1 MNISFK
7 GYDATP
13 LKSLYIERATS
24 EPIKSEMQEIA
35 DKEGFSLRMATD
47 YLKWA
52 QDDKN
57 IIERNGNPHLVGN
70 LRIDECFMQDL
81 KQTYGLSSSYA
92 KTFVTGGNS
101 FFGKYPNGDKWLLIG
116 EDEIRKNKTKS
127 DVAREYGIEE
137 KNIFTIPQQ
146 YYHLDMFMRPI
157 GYPYVLVDSPEL
169 VKNKISKMPFLKSP
183 YEHTTLRDNFNTY
196 ERKRNAIGYASS
208 KETVKALKEVG
219 FIPIEVA
226 GVFGNGINFMNAI
239 VNKHPD
245 GSISY
250 ITNSTSC
257 ESPFLSEIEK
267 EFEKE
272 LREKVPNIKDVY
284 FVKGRDAKTLSAPNY
299 MMGNIQ
305 HHGGGIHCMSLEEP
319 NFEMWV

>member
-13 LKSLYIERATS
+13 LKSLYIEKATS

-35 DKEGFSLRMATD
+35 DKEGFSLRMTTD

-57 IIERNGNPHLVGN
+57 IIEKNGKPHLIGN
-70 LRIDECFMQDL
+70 LRVDEGFMKDI
-81 KQTYGLSSSYA
+81 KRTYGITSSYA

-116 EDEIRKNKTKS
+116 EDEIRKSKTKS

-157 GYPYVLVDSPEL
+157 GYPYILVDSPEL
-169 VKNKISKMPFLKSP
+169 VKKKISKIPFLKSP
-183 YEHTTLRDNFNTY
+183 YEHTNLRNNFNSF
-196 ERKRNAIGYASS
+196 ERKRNAIGYSS
-208 KETVKALKEVG
+208 SQETVKALEKAG

-257 ESPFLSEIEK
+257 ESPFLSEIET

-272 LREKVPNIKDVY
+272 LREKVPNIKAVY
-284 FVKGRDAKTLSAPNY
+284 FVEGKDAKTLSAPNY
-299 MMGNIQ
+299 MMENIQ

-319 NFEMWV
+319 NFEIWV